1 VSELIRAF
9 IAVELPEEARRRLFQ
24 AIELAGGQGL
34 SGVRWV
40 RPEGMHLTLKFLG
53 EIAPSMVERVTEA
66 LQAACQGAGPFQ
78 LALSHVG
85 AFPDLRMPRV
95 LWVSLSGELEPLREL
110 QGRIESAMQ
119 RLGFPAERRR
129 FSPHITL
136 GRVRDGVSPGQRR
149 RVGDAFGKTSVEGA
163 SPWHVEGVSLMR
175 STLTPEGAI
184 YDHLSQI
191 ALPQVL
197 PENGN
202 G

>member
-1 VSELIRAF
+1 MSELIRAF
-9 IAVELPEEARRRLFQ
+9 IAVELPEEARRRLSQ
-24 AIELAGGQGL
+24 AIDLVGGQGL

-66 LQAACQGAGPFQ
+66 LQEACQGAGPFQ

-95 LWVSLSGELEPLREL
+95 LWVSLSGELGHLGEL

-149 RVGDAFGKTSVEGA
+149 RIGEAFGEMSVEGT
-163 SPWHVEGVSLMR
+163 SPWHVDGVSLVR

-184 YDHLSQI
+184 YDHLSRI